1 MPVASPLAKSNGTRR
16 LPTSTS
22 RAKCSAASA
31 SVLQAA
37 TSPSKRGTG
46 SPPTSSAGTSA
57 ISALAASRSG
67 CRLDATTMR
76 PPTLASNLA
85 GSSSLSPDRWRDDGL
100 SAGVTVWPAGAALG
114 GNGGLLGRH
123 SLMLRLKWM
132 KSPLRSASGSKRL
145 WDFFAVAGHFP
156 WYQYSAFRR
165 GGPSN
170 RCFTFRPYCQRVR
183 FVMNDSVSPNRPM
196 VTEDISIKSVSRRNG
211 W

>member
-1 MPVASPLAKSNGTRR
+1 MSRAALPPAGQQTPLEGFVCNRGVTRR
-16 LPTSTS
+16 GEKLQ
-22 RAKCSAASA
+22 RAKAAAENS
-31 SVLQAA
+31 
-37 TSPSKRGTG
+37 T
-46 SPPTSSAGTSA
+46 TSA
-57 ISALAASRSG
+57 PRYARGESTGEVEWYTPPAYLDLARE
-67 CRLDATTMR
+67 
-76 PPTLASNLA
+76 
-85 GSSSLSPDRWRDDGL
+85 
-100 SAGVTVWPAGAALG
+100 VLG
-114 GNGGLLGRH
+114 GIGLGPASSHLAQRH

-145 WDFFAVAGHFP
+145 WDFFAVAGRFP